1 MRWLISLCGTK
12 WLMLLCVDVR
22 RFPKAR
28 VWPALQSG
36 TPTSML
42 EAELTTEMPP
52 LVVQERLLD
61 LYFTYVHPM
70 LPVIHKQN
78 FQEGFRT
85 AYVSRQ
91 FQ

>member
-1 MRWLISLCGTK
+1 MP
-12 WLMLLCVDVR
+12 LCVDVR